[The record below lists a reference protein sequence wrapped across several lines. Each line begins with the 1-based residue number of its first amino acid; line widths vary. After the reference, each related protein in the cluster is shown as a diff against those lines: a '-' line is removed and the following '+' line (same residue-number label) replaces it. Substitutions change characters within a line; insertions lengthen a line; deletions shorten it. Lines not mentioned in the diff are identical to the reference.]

1 MNAWRLQH
9 VKLDKK
15 QEVIKRARNGPL
27 FSGHCPKAET
37 RVKWVHILLRKQEFL
52 IMKKTILLLMSVQF
66 FVYLGFGIIIPIL
79 PEVIVQQGYSEIHVG
94 GLITIYALSSFFT
107 APLWGKLSD
116 KTGRKKL
123 ILLGLAGFSLSF
135 FLFSLFLDNLTLLYL
150 SRIVGGLFSGALY
163 TAVTGYVADI
173 TTDEE
178 RNKYMGLLGMS
189 IGLGFIFGPA
199 IGGLL
204 GAVSLSLPFTVSA
217 VLTLLLMI
225 YASLVLKEPVR
236 KGQAVKRAL
245 LPKGSST
252 LWQFRVRY
260 LFLFSFMVTF
270 LLAGLESTFQLFQ
283 IDQIEITP
291 LQLGYLF
298 IASGFVDAAIQ
309 GGVVRRIKDGTETQW
324 IIGAQVVTAIGLVI
338 MPFTTSLIFAG
349 VALSIF
355 TAGNALARTALV
367 SLTSKESG
375 GKYGTAAGM
384 TYSMDNLGRIIGPL
398 TFTWLLTLQAGSIYY
413 FSAALA
419 IASILLIVLYKASNK
434 TLRTTEKTSISV

>member
-1 MNAWRLQH
+1 
-9 VKLDKK
+9 
-15 QEVIKRARNGPL
+15 
-27 FSGHCPKAET
+27 
-37 RVKWVHILLRKQEFL
+37 
-52 IMKKTILLLMSVQF
+52 MKKTILLLMSVQF

-79 PEVIVQQGYSEIHVG
+79 PEVIIQQGYSEIHVG

-116 KTGRKKL
+116 RTGRKKL

-135 FLFSLFLDNLTLLYL
+135 FLFSLFLDNLILLYF

-173 TTDEE
+173 TTNEE

-217 VLTLLLMI
+217 ILVLLLMV

-236 KGQAVKRAL
+236 KGEAVKRAL

-252 LWQFRVRY
+252 LWQFRIRY

-309 GGVVRRIKDGTETQW
+309 GGVVRRIKDGTETKW
-324 IIGAQVVTAIGLVI
+324 IIGAQIVTALGLVLL
-338 MPFTTSLIFAG
+338 PFTNSLIFAG

-398 TFTWLLTLQAGSIYY
+398 TFTWLLTMQAGSIY
-413 FSAALA
+413 FLSAALA
-419 IASILLIVLYKASNK
+419 IASILLILFYKASTK
-434 TLRTTEKTSISV
+434 SLRTTAKASASV

>member
-1 MNAWRLQH
+1 
-9 VKLDKK
+9 
-15 QEVIKRARNGPL
+15 
-27 FSGHCPKAET
+27 
-37 RVKWVHILLRKQEFL
+37 
-52 IMKKTILLLMSVQF
+52 MKKTILLLMSVQF

-107 APLWGKLSD
+107 APLWGRLSD
-116 KTGRKKL
+116 RTGRKKL

-135 FLFSLFLDNLTLLYL
+135 FLFSLFLDNLVLLYL

-173 TTDEE
+173 TTNEE

-204 GAVSLSLPFTVSA
+204 GAVSLSLPFTASA
-217 VLTLLLMI
+217 VLVLLLMG

-236 KGQAVKRAL
+236 KGEAVKRAL

-252 LWQFRVRY
+252 FWQFRIRY

-298 IASGFVDAAIQ
+298 MASGFVDAVIQ
-309 GGVVRRIKDGTETQW
+309 GGVVRRIKDGTETTW
-324 IIGAQVVTAIGLVI
+324 IIGAQIVTALGLVLL
-338 MPFTTSLIFAG
+338 PFTGSLIFAG

-398 TFTWLLTLQAGSIYY
+398 TFTWLLTMQAGSIYY
-413 FSAALA
+413 LSAALA

-434 TLRTTEKTSISV
+434 TLRTTEKASVSV

>member
-1 MNAWRLQH
+1 
-9 VKLDKK
+9 
-15 QEVIKRARNGPL
+15 
-27 FSGHCPKAET
+27 
-37 RVKWVHILLRKQEFL
+37 
-52 IMKKTILLLMSVQF
+52 MKKTILLLMSVQF

-79 PEVIVQQGYSEIHVG
+79 PEVILEQGYSEIHVG

-116 KTGRKKL
+116 RTGRKKL
-123 ILLGLAGFSLSF
+123 ILVGLAGFSLSF
-135 FLFSLFLDNLTLLYL
+135 FLFSLFLDNLALLYV
-150 SRIVGGLFSGALY
+150 SRIIGGLFSGALY

-204 GAVSLSLPFTVSA
+204 GAVSLSLPFTASA
-217 VLTLLLMI
+217 ALTLLLMV
-225 YASLVLKEPVR
+225 YASIVLKEPVR
-236 KGQAVKRAL
+236 QGEATKRAL
-245 LPKGSST
+245 VPKGAST
-252 LWQFRVRY
+252 LWSFRIRY
-260 LFLFSFMVTF
+260 LFLMSFMVTF

-283 IDQIEITP
+283 IDQIQITP

-298 IASGFVDAAIQ
+298 MASGFVDAAIQ
-309 GGVVRRIKDGTETQW
+309 GGVVRRIKDGAETKW
-324 IIGAQVVTAIGLVI
+324 IIGAQIVTAAGLLLL
-338 MPFTTSLIFAG
+338 PFTSSLVFAG

-355 TAGNALARTALV
+355 TAGNALSRTALV

-384 TYSMDNLGRIIGPL
+384 TYSMDNMGRIIGPL
-398 TFTWLLTLQAGSIYY
+398 FFTWLLTMQSGSIYY
-413 FSAALA
+413 LSGALA
-419 IASILLIVLYKASNK
+419 IASILLIVLFRGSPKSLQESKKAS
-434 TLRTTEKTSISV
+434 TPA